1 MHAETED
8 AEPWELEALE
18 ALELPE
24 DAELDPQPATT
35 AERMATQAVT
45 RTALRTVTPKKG
57 PRHARRVICWY
68 FYQPFGS
75 LSTGAADLRPA
86 TFRIVIKRGRAG
98 LAAPP
103 PTGWPVRCR

>member
-8 AEPWELEALE
+8 AEPGALE
-18 ALELPE
+18 FPEDAELE

-57 PRHARRVICWY
+57 PRRARRVICWY

-75 LSTGAADLRPA
+75 LSTGAADLPA
-86 TFRIVIKRGRAG
+86 TFRIVIK
-98 LAAPP
+98 
-103 PTGWPVRCR
+103 